1 MSKTLIIVASMNK
14 NMELGLTIQTR
25 IESLN
30 HSTDLISL
38 VPLSLPL
45 FTPEYKEG
53 HNLPSPMLDVVSR
66 LKEAETFVI
75 IAPEYNGGI
84 PPILTNFLAWV
95 SASTEDWRDCFNG
108 KKAAIATHSGSGG
121 LHLLMALRLQLS
133 YLGVNVVGRQLHT
146 NYGKPLKEESLD
158 EVLLSLLN

>member
-1 MSKTLIIVASMNK
+1 MSKVLIIVASMHK
-14 NMELGLTIQTR
+14 NMELGLTVQKR

-30 HSTDLISL
+30 HSSELLSL

-45 FTPEYKEG
+45 FTPEYKESHG
-53 HNLPSPMLDVVSR
+53 LPETLLNVVSQ
-66 LKEAETFVI
+66 LKQSETFI
-75 IAPEYNGGI
+75 MIAPEYNGGI

-95 SASTEDWRDCFNG
+95 SAATEEWRDCFNG

-133 YLGVNVVGRQLHT
+133 YLGVNVLGRQLHT
-146 NYGKPLKEESLD
+146 NYGKPLANDSLD
-158 EVLLSLLN
+158 EVLMGLLN